1 LLSMTGYG
9 RGARIVEGRDLTVE
23 LKSVNHRF
31 LDLSFRMPRSFA
43 YLEDSLRNL
52 LQSRL
57 SRGHIDIFITY
68 RNLREDSKSV
78 AVDKAL
84 LNAYVSAMQEMSE
97 HTGLENDARLT
108 YYAKFPD
115 VLRVDEAE
123 EDRDALREL
132 ALACMN
138 DAIDE
143 LIAMREKEGI
153 SMGEDIEMRLKNIEV
168 FTAGVKERAPLVVE
182 EYREKLTQR
191 VAEIL
196 EGKEIDLNRITQEVA
211 IFTDRVNIDE
221 EIARMHSHLK
231 GMRDAM
237 ASGQPIG
244 RRLDFIV
251 QEMNR
256 EANTMGSKASDIT
269 LVNHVVNLKSEIEK
283 IREQVQNIE

>member
-1 LLSMTGYG
+1 MLSMTGYG
-9 RGARIVEGRDLTVE
+9 RGAKNIDGRDLTIE

-43 YLEDSLRNL
+43 YLEDALRQL
-52 LQSRL
+52 MQSRL
-57 SRGHIDIFITY
+57 SRGHIDVFVTY
-68 RNLREDSKSV
+68 RNLREDSKAV
-78 AVDKAL
+78 TVDKAL
-84 LNAYVSAMQEMSE
+84 LNAYVAAMQEMSE

-108 YYAKFPD
+108 YYAKFPE

-123 EDRDALREL
+123 EDREALKEL

-143 LIAMREKEGI
+143 LIAMREKEGAR
-153 SMGEDIEMRLKNIEV
+153 MGEDIEMRLKNIEV

-191 VAEIL
+191 VTEIM
-196 EGKEIDLNRITQEVA
+196 EGKEIDLARIMQEVA

-237 ASGQPIG
+237 ASDQSIG

>member
-1 LLSMTGYG
+1 MLSMTGYG
-9 RGARIVEGRDLTVE
+9 RGAKNIDGRDLTIE

-43 YLEDSLRNL
+43 YLEDALRQL
-52 LQSRL
+52 MQSRL
-57 SRGHIDIFITY
+57 SRGHIDVFVTY
-68 RNLREDSKSV
+68 RNLREDSKAV
-78 AVDKAL
+78 TVDKAL
-84 LNAYVSAMQEMSE
+84 LNAYVAAMQEMSE

-108 YYAKFPD
+108 YYAKFPE

-123 EDRDALREL
+123 EDREALKEL

-143 LIAMREKEGI
+143 LIAMREKEGAR
-153 SMGEDIEMRLKNIEV
+153 MGEDIEMRLKNIEV

-191 VAEIL
+191 VTEIM
-196 EGKEIDLNRITQEVA
+196 EGKEIDLARITQEVA

-237 ASGQPIG
+237 ASDQSIG

>member
-1 LLSMTGYG
+1 MLSMTGYG
-9 RGARIVEGRDLTVE
+9 RGARTIEGRDLTVE

-43 YLEDSLRNL
+43 YLEDALRNL

-57 SRGHIDIFITY
+57 SRGHIDIFVTY

-78 AVDKAL
+78 VVDKAL
-84 LNAYVSAMQEMSE
+84 LNAYVAAMQDMSE

-123 EDRDALREL
+123 EDRDALKEL
-132 ALACMN
+132 ALACTN

-143 LIAMREKEGI
+143 LIAMREKEGVR
-153 SMGEDIEMRLKNIEV
+153 MGEDIEMRLCNIET